1 MREKIRNVLVT
12 MLAFIVTLST
22 VGTAVP
28 VTVQAAAKTAAVN
41 KSITLAT
48 SKTVKTKDIIK
59 SVKSSKRSIL
69 SVEKISSIKSKV
81 T

>member
-48 SKTVKTKDIIK
+48 SKTPPWIK
-59 SVKSSKRSIL
+59 VNHRFGCG
-69 SVEKISSIKSKV
+69 KI
-81 T
+81 

>member
-28 VTVQAAAKTAAVN
+28 VTVQAAAKTAAEIGRAHV
-41 KSITLAT
+41 
-48 SKTVKTKDIIK
+48 
-59 SVKSSKRSIL
+59 
-69 SVEKISSIKSKV
+69 
-81 T
+81 